1 MNVQEIVLEYLQRIG
16 ATGLRNDSCGCEAPH
31 LMPCASWLRSCVQA
45 VRKPRGQDC
54 GWCGSAGG
62 CMAPLESEPVKQEGS
77 MSTPTSTRSALD
89 AAEADYNQAMGAAG
103 AAFVRGLE
111 PAVEAYSKAIASAE
125 ATYRQAVRPV
135 KAAFE
140 LASAEAADAYAKAK
154 AAIKA
159 SGGQHVGAP

>member
-1 MNVQEIVLEYLQRIG
+1 
-16 ATGLRNDSCGCEAPH
+16 
-31 LMPCASWLRSCVQA
+31 
-45 VRKPRGQDC
+45 
-54 GWCGSAGG
+54 
-62 CMAPLESEPVKQEGS
+62 
-77 MSTPTSTRSALD
+77 
-89 AAEADYNQAMGAAG
+89 
-103 AAFVRGLE
+103 
-111 PAVEAYSKAIASAE
+111 VEAYSKAIASAE